1 MKNDLSFDVV
11 VIGGGHAG
19 CEAAA
24 ASARLGVNTALF
36 THKIETIGEMSCN
49 PAIGGLGKGHLVREI
64 DALDGV
70 MGEVADKSGIQF
82 RLLNRSRG
90 PAVQGP
96 RTQSDRSLYRKF
108 MQEKLL
114 NYCNLSIFADPVIKF
129 IFDKNTISE
138 FDTKSGKKILCN
150 KLILTTGTFL
160 NGLIHIGDERTPAG
174 RFNEKPSTGLSE
186 QLEKYDFKIG
196 RLKTGTPP
204 RLDAR
209 TINYDNLE
217 EQFADDDPYFFSFLT
232 EKNLNKQVSCRM
244 TYTNEKVHQII
255 KKNLK
260 RSAMYS
266 GSIQGVGPRYCP
278 SIEDK
283 IVKFSDKG
291 RHQIYLEPEGLND
304 HTIYPN
310 GISTSLPQEVQQE
323 ICNNIIGLENV
334 KIIRPGYA
342 IEYDYIDPRELF
354 LTLETKKIHNLYLA
368 GQING
373 TTGYEE
379 AAAQGLIAGI
389 NAALS
394 FKKEEPFILDRSDA
408 YIGVMIDDLVTKG
421 VAEPYRMFTSR
432 AEYRLSLRADNADQ
446 RLTNKGIS
454 IGLINEER
462 KNTFEDKAVKLDIII
477 KKMSVSLISPTK
489 IKDFGINIAKDGI
502 FRKSNEILTQKG
514 VDMKKIREIWPEI
527 PFFDKKIDE
536 QVEINAHYR
545 GYLKKQKADI
555 LAFKRDENL
564 IIPDEIN
571 YDNLSGLSN
580 EVKAKFKQIKPKTMG
595 QALRIDG
602 ITPAAVY
609 ILLSHVKRRSIK
621 LIA

>member
-129 IFDKNTISE
+129 IFDKNTISGFE
-138 FDTKSGKKILCN
+138 TKSGKKILCN

-323 ICNNIIGLENV
+323 ICNNIKGLENV

-621 LIA
+621 FIA

>member
-1 MKNDLSFDVV
+1 MKKDLSFDVV

-24 ASARLGVNTALF
+24 ASARLGINTALF
-36 THKIETIGEMSCN
+36 THNKNTIGEMSCN

-90 PAVQGP
+90 PAVRGP

-108 MQEKLL
+108 MQEKLV
-114 NYCNLSIFADPVIKF
+114 NYCNLSIFSDPVIKF
-129 IFDKNTISE
+129 NFNKNSVIG
-138 FDTKSGKKILCN
+138 FFTKSGKEIKSSKI
-150 KLILTTGTFL
+150 ILTTGTFL
-160 NGLIHIGDERTPAG
+160 NGLIHIGEIKTPAG
-174 RFNEKPSTGLSE
+174 RYDEKPSTGLSE
-186 QLEKYDFKIG
+186 QLKKYYFKIG

-209 TINYDNLE
+209 TINFENLE
-217 EQFADDDPYFFSFLT
+217 EQHADTDPYFFSFLT
-232 EKNLNKQVSCRM
+232 KKNFNKQISCRM
-244 TYTNEKVHQII
+244 TYTNEKVHKII
-255 KKNLK
+255 SMNIK

-266 GSIQGVGPRYCP
+266 GSIKGVGPRYCP

-283 IVKFSDKG
+283 IKKFEDKQ
-291 RHQIYLEPEGLND
+291 RHQIFLEPEGLND
-304 HTIYPN
+304 NTIYPN
-310 GISTSLPQEVQQE
+310 GISTSLPADIQQE
-323 ICNNIIGLENV
+323 ICSKINGLENV
-334 KIIRPGYA
+334 KILRPGYA
-342 IEYDYIDPRELF
+342 IEYDFVDPRELF
-354 LTLETKKIHNLYLA
+354 LTLETKKIKNLFLA

-394 FKKEEPFILDRSDA
+394 SQGKEPFILDRSEA

-432 AEYRLSLRADNADQ
+432 AEYRLSLRSDNADI
-446 RLTNKGIS
+446 RLTQKGIDF
-454 IGLINEER
+454 GLVSKKRENQF
-462 KNTFEDKAVKLDIII
+462 KDKYSKLTRIQSRMEKLEIT
-477 KKMSVSLISPTK
+477 PTK
-489 IKDFGINIAKDGI
+489 AAKYGINIAKDGAKRSANQI
-502 FRKSNEILTQKG
+502 LGQKSVN
-514 VDMKKIREIWPEI
+514 MRKIREIWPEI
-527 PFFDKKIDE
+527 AYVSREIDE
-536 QVEINAHYR
+536 QLEINSHYK

-564 IIPDEIN
+564 LIPENIN
-571 YDNLSGLSN
+571 YDNFSGLSN
-580 EVKAKFKQIKPKTMG
+580 EVKSKFKKIKPKTMG

-609 ILLSHVKRRSIK
+609 ILLSHLKRKSIK
-621 LIA
+621 HIA

>member
-24 ASARLGVNTALF
+24 ASARLGVNTVLF

-90 PAVQGP
+90 PAVRGP
-96 RTQSDRSLYRKF
+96 RTQSDRSLYRKY

-114 NYCNLSIFADPVIKF
+114 NYCNLTIFQDTLTKYNFTKNVISGF
-129 IFDKNTISE
+129 E
-138 FDTKSGKKILCN
+138 TKQGKKIECS

-160 NGLIHIGDERTPAG
+160 NGLIHIGNEKTPAG
-174 RFNEKPSTGLSE
+174 RYDEKPSTGLSE
-186 QLEKYDFKIG
+186 QLKKYDFKIG

-204 RLDAR
+204 RLDSR
-209 TINYDNLE
+209 TINYENLE
-217 EQFADDDPYFFSFLT
+217 EQFADDNPYFFSFLT
-232 EKNLNKQVSCRM
+232 NKNINKQVSCRM
-244 TYTNEKVHQII
+244 TYTNHKVHKII
-255 KKNLK
+255 EKNLSK
-260 RSAMYS
+260 SAMYS
-266 GSIQGVGPRYCP
+266 GSIKGVGPRYCP

-291 RHQIYLEPEGLND
+291 RHQIFLEPEGLNS

-310 GISTSLPQEVQQE
+310 GISTSLPGEVQQE
-323 ICNNIIGLENV
+323 ICNNISGLENV

-379 AAAQGLIAGI
+379 AAAQGLIAGV

-394 FKKEEPFILDRSDA
+394 FKKNEPFILDRSDA

-446 RLTNKGIS
+446 RLTSKGVS
-454 IGLINEER
+454 IGLICDKR
-462 KNTFEDKAVKLDIII
+462 KELYNDKH
-477 KKMSVSLISPTK
+477 KKIRSIVNKMDKSNISPSK
-489 IKDFGINIAKDGI
+489 AEIFGIKIAKDGVL
-502 FRKSNEILTQKG
+502 RSSNEILTQKG
-514 VDMKKIREIWPEI
+514 VDMKKIREIWNEI
-527 PFFDKKIDE
+527 PFYNNEIDE
-536 QVEINAHYR
+536 QIEINAHYR

-564 IIPDEIN
+564 SIPDEVN
-571 YDNLSGLSN
+571 YDILSGLSN
-580 EVKAKFKQIKPKTMG
+580 EVKIKFKEIRPKTMG

-609 ILLSHVKRRSIK
+609 ILLSHVKRKSIK
-621 LIA
+621 HIA

>member
-1 MKNDLSFDVV
+1 MKNDLFFDVV

-90 PAVQGP
+90 PAVRGP
-96 RTQSDRSLYRKF
+96 RTQSDRFLYRKF

-114 NYCNLSIFADPVIKF
+114 NYCNLTVFSDPIIGF
-129 IFDKNTISE
+129 IFDKNRISGFHTE
-138 FDTKSGKKILCN
+138 KGKEILCSR
-150 KLILTTGTFL
+150 LILTTGTFL
-160 NGLIHIGDERTPAG
+160 NGLIHIGEERTSAG
-174 RFNEKPSTGLSE
+174 RFNESASIGLSE
-186 QLEKYDFKIG
+186 QLTKHNFKIG

-204 RLDAR
+204 RLDSR
-209 TINYDNLE
+209 TINYKNLE
-217 EQFADDDPYFFSFLT
+217 EQFADDNPYFFSFLT
-232 EKNLNKQVSCRM
+232 KKNYNKQVSCRM
-244 TYTNEKVHQII
+244 TYTNERVHKII
-255 KKNLK
+255 EKNLSS
-260 RSAMYS
+260 SAMYS
-266 GSIQGVGPRYCP
+266 GNIKGVGPRYCP

-283 IVKFSDKG
+283 IVKFADKS

-310 GISTSLPQEVQQE
+310 GISTSLPAEVQQE
-323 ICNNIIGLENV
+323 ICNNISGLENV
-334 KIIRPGYA
+334 RIIRPGYA

-354 LTLETKKIHNLYLA
+354 LTLETKKIQNLYLA

-394 FKKEEPFILDRSDA
+394 LKEQEPFILDRSDA

-446 RLTNKGIS
+446 RLTPKGIK
-454 IGLINEER
+454 IGLIGSLR
-462 KNTFEDKAVKLDIII
+462 KDLFEDKQQKISKIVDNMKKSKISPSKAVK
-477 KKMSVSLISPTK
+477 
-489 IKDFGINIAKDGI
+489 FGVNIAKDGVL
-502 FRKSNEILTQKG
+502 RTSNEILTQKG
-514 VDMKKIREIWPEI
+514 VDMKKIREIWPQI
-527 PFFDKKIDE
+527 PFFSQEIDE
-536 QVEINAHYR
+536 QIEINDHYR

-564 IIPDEIN
+564 IIPDKID

-580 EVKAKFKQIKPKTMG
+580 EVKSKFKSIQPKTMG

-609 ILLSHVKRRSIK
+609 ILLSHVKRKSIK
-621 LIA
+621 HTA

>member
-36 THKIETIGEMSCN
+36 THKFETIGEMSCN

-82 RLLNRSRG
+82 RLLNRNRG
-90 PAVQGP
+90 PAVRGP

-108 MQEKLL
+108 MQEKLI
-114 NYCNLSIFADPVIKF
+114 NYCNLRIFSDSVIKF
-129 IFDKNTISE
+129 IFDKNTINGFITNE
-138 FDTKSGKKILCN
+138 GKKVLCS

-160 NGLIHIGDERTPAG
+160 NGLIHIGDEQTPAG
-174 RFNEKPSTGLSE
+174 RYDEKPSTGLSE
-186 QLEKYDFKIG
+186 QLAKYNFKIG

-204 RLDAR
+204 RLDSR
-209 TINYDNLE
+209 TINYKNLE
-217 EQFADDDPYFFSFLT
+217 EQLADDDPYFFSFLT
-232 EKNLNKQVSCRM
+232 KKNINKQVSCRM
-244 TYTNEKVHQII
+244 TYTNDKVHKII
-255 KKNLK
+255 EKNLLK
-260 RSAMYS
+260 SAMYS

-283 IVKFSDKG
+283 IVKFADKG
-291 RHQIYLEPEGLND
+291 RHQIFLEPEGLND

-310 GISTSLPQEVQQE
+310 GISTSLPAEVQQE
-323 ICNNIIGLENV
+323 ICNNINGLENV
-334 KIIRPGYA
+334 TIIRPGYA

-354 LTLETKKIHNLYLA
+354 LTLETKKISNLYLA

-394 FKKEEPFILDRSDA
+394 FKKLEPFILDRSDA

-432 AEYRLSLRADNADQ
+432 AEYRLSLRSDNADQ
-446 RLTNKGIS
+446 RLTGKGIE
-454 IGLINEER
+454 IGLIGDYR
-462 KNTFEDKAVKLDIII
+462 KAIYLDKSEKIRKIN
-477 KKMSVSLISPTK
+477 SVMNKSRISPSKAET
-489 IKDFGINIAKDGI
+489 FGIKIAKDGI
-502 FRKSNEILTQKG
+502 FRSSDEILTQKG
-514 VDMKKIREIWPEI
+514 VSMSKIREIWSDI
-527 PFFDKKIDE
+527 PFFNKEIDE

-564 IIPDEIN
+564 IIPDKIN
-571 YDNLSGLSN
+571 YDLLSGLSN
-580 EVKAKFKQIKPKTMG
+580 EVKAKFKEIKPKTMG

-609 ILLSHVKRRSIK
+609 ILLSHVKRKSIK
-621 LIA
+621 RIA

>member
-1 MKNDLSFDVV
+1 MKNELSFDVV

-36 THKIETIGEMSCN
+36 THKFETIGEMSCN

-90 PAVQGP
+90 PAVRGP
-96 RTQSDRSLYRKF
+96 RTQSDRSLYKKF
-108 MQEKLL
+108 MQEKLV
-114 NYCNLSIFADPVIKF
+114 NYCNLIIYSDPVISF
-129 IFDKNTISE
+129 NFKNNAIIGFNTQ
-138 FDTKSGKKILCN
+138 SGKEIRSSKI
-150 KLILTTGTFL
+150 ILTTGTFL
-160 NGLIHIGDERTPAG
+160 NGLIHIGEKKTPAG
-174 RFNEKPSTGLSE
+174 RFDEKPSTGLSE
-186 QLEKYDFKIG
+186 QLEKFNFKIG

-209 TINYDNLE
+209 TINFENLE
-217 EQFADDDPYFFSFLT
+217 AQHADEDPYFFSFLT
-232 EKNLNKQVSCRM
+232 KKNLNKQISCRM
-244 TYTNEKVHQII
+244 TYTNEQVHKII
-255 KKNLK
+255 SKNIK

-283 IVKFSDKG
+283 IKKFADKE
-291 RHQIYLEPEGLND
+291 RHQIFLEPEGLND
-304 HTIYPN
+304 NTIYPN
-310 GISTSLPQEVQQE
+310 GISTSLPSEIQQE
-323 ICNNIIGLENV
+323 ICSKINGLENV
-334 KIIRPGYA
+334 KILRPGYA

-354 LTLETKKIHNLYLA
+354 LTLETKKIKNLYLA

-389 NAALS
+389 NSALS
-394 FKKEEPFILDRSDA
+394 IKGKEPFILDRSDA

-432 AEYRLSLRADNADQ
+432 AEYRLSLRSDNADV
-446 RLTNKGIS
+446 RLTQKGINLGVVLKDRAQ
-454 IGLINEER
+454 IFKEKHFQL
-462 KNTFEDKAVKLDIII
+462 
-477 KKMSVSLISPTK
+477 TK
-489 IKDFGINIAKDGI
+489 IENQMSKLQITPSKVEKYGINIAKDGVSRTAFHI
-502 FRKSNEILTQKG
+502 LGQKSVN
-514 VDMKKIREIWPEI
+514 MSKIREIWPEI
-527 PFFDKKIDE
+527 PYVSREIDE
-536 QVEINAHYR
+536 QLEIKSHYK

-564 IIPDEIN
+564 IIPDNIN
-571 YDNLSGLSN
+571 YDSFSGLSN
-580 EVKAKFKQIKPKTMG
+580 EVKSKFKKIKPKTMG

-609 ILLSHVKRRSIK
+609 ILLSHLKRRSIK
-621 LIA
+621 HIA